1 MSTTHRLLLFLLF
14 ITISGFGC
22 GLFNDMGSR
31 VGAGLNEQTDSIGY
45 RLVSG
50 ISSGLE
56 DSTNQEKIKRLAG
69 MLVAEMASSLDSNLA
84 SIDPDTLIGRFF
96 LSLRGHLSDPAFR
109 DSLSALARS
118 LLADA
123 GAAGNEEIGRIV
135 DSLFMQLDS
144 EAANRLIGRLREA
157 LIGAETSAALQ
168 RLLQES
174 FANAVTDSSAAAL
187 RNRLLGP
194 QTNEAIRAIV
204 DSAMTTIVKRVNNDI
219 NPALQADISFIQKN
233 ARELLIT
240 IGLAALA
247 IIAFAWH
254 QRRKYLRLSS
264 LISTQ
269 IFEMPNQQS
278 YDELTLRIREN
289 AAASGMEPTLRKILA
304 ENGLLGK
311 EAWENYLKK
320 KKAEG

>member
-1 MSTTHRLLLFLLF
+1 MNTTHRLLPFLLF
-14 ITISGFGC
+14 IIISGFGC

-31 VGAGLNEQTDSIGY
+31 MGAGLNEQTDSIGY
-45 RLVSG
+45 KLVTG
-50 ISSGLE
+50 ISSGLA
-56 DSTNQEKIKRLAG
+56 DSTNQEKIKKLAG
-69 MLVAEMASSLDSNLA
+69 MLVAELAVSLDSNLA
-84 SIDPDTLIGRFF
+84 GIHPDTLVDRFF
-96 LSLRGHLSDPAFR
+96 LSLRDNLLDPAFR
-109 DSLSALARS
+109 DSLSVLVRA

-123 GAAGNEEIGRIV
+123 GEAGNEEIGRII

-144 EAANRLIGRLREA
+144 EAASRLAGRLREE

-174 FANAVTDSSAAAL
+174 IANAVTDSSAAL
-187 RNRLLGP
+187 IRNRLLGP

-204 DSAMTTIVKRVNNDI
+204 DSAMTTIATRMNEDI

-240 IGLAALA
+240 IGLAALG
-247 IIAFAWH
+247 IIAFAWY
-254 QRRKYLRLSS
+254 QRRKYLRISS
-264 LISTQ
+264 LLSTQ
-269 IFEMPNQQS
+269 IFQMPNQQS
-278 YDELTLRIREN
+278 YDELTLRIREK
-289 AAASGMEPTLRKILA
+289 AAVSGLEPGLRKILA
-304 ENGLLGK
+304 DNGLLGR